1 MAVPNKRSEEYS
13 REIARV
19 TSPAISDDSRSSVG
33 RASSARPS
41 HMPSPSPSHRHSFSE
56 SLRGVPSS
64 PRQARQFSLS
74 STGAQDLWNNPPR
87 SGAADPT
94 FAGRDWHD
102 IHVSELIDPDDLRFV
117 EFDTGIEEATN
128 VSSKLHGVHLQAGER
143 KYSNLCFSSS
153 STPV

>member
-1 MAVPNKRSEEYS
+1 MAAPIRRSGEQP
-13 REIARV
+13 REHALAA
-19 TSPAISDDSRSSVG
+19 SPRISDDSRSPLG
-33 RASSARPS
+33 RASSTRPS

-74 STGAQDLWNNPPR
+74 SAGVQDLWNNPPR
-87 SGAADPT
+87 SGAADPA

-102 IHVSELIDPDDLRFV
+102 IHVSELIDPDDLGFV

-128 VSSKLHGVHLQAGER
+128 VSISRLPLPGAVTNKVSGNVLMCL
-143 KYSNLCFSSS
+143 F
-153 STPV
+153 